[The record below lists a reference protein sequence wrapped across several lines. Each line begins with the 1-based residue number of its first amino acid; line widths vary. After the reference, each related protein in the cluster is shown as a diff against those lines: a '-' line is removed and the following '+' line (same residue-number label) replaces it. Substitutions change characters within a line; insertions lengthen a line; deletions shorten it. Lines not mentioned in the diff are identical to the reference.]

1 MISGVQC
8 CLLNAQTLIKP
19 EIFIGNAST
28 RIDAST
34 EKITDQQTVGFI
46 KQQLEA
52 FAKFIEQQ
60 TAKN

>member
-1 MISGVQC
+1 MLS
-8 CLLNAQTLIKP
+8 LDAPRLIKP

-34 EKITDQQTVGFI
+34 GKITHQQTIGFV

-60 TAKN
+60 KDKS